1 MRAAHIGIRG
11 AITLGVLYALG
22 APGTAFAQSPGYAI
36 VTSADIRGLSTK
48 LNAFAAHKAARGF
61 AVSIF
66 DENDWVRYY
75 GTDVLK
81 RIHTPEAVEAFLELL
96 DNMPESPERFEAAKE
111 GLINQYRT
119 SRLDFRTIL
128 GEVRK

>member
-1 MRAAHIGIRG
+1 MAWPDSSSRSCARRERWRIRP
-11 AITLGVLYALG
+11 
-22 APGTAFAQSPGYAI
+22 APGTCTPTAPTTPNLMVAVIGCQ
-36 VTSADIRGLSTK
+36 ADK
-48 LNAFAAHKAARGF
+48 
-61 AVSIF
+61 
-66 DENDWVRYY
+66 
-75 GTDVLK
+75 
-81 RIHTPEAVEAFLELL
+81 TPEAVEAFLELL